1 MWSFSDKILCIDVT
15 PKFRARNGYNEYG
28 DGNNLDNASN
38 FKIVLV
44 YNLKYCYERDNNKKR
59 TVKKVLISNE
69 QDSPDII
76 LTDTCQILYKLKK

>member
-1 MWSFSDKILCIDVT
+1 MWSFSDKVLCIDVT
-15 PKFRARNGYNEYG
+15 PKFGARNDYNEYG

-44 YNLKYCYERDNNKKR
+44 HNLKYCYERDNNKKR

-76 LTDTCQILYKLKK
+76 LTDTCQILYKIKK

>member
-38 FKIVLV
+38 FEIVLL
-44 YNLKYCYERDNNKKR
+44 YNLKYSYEKDNKKE
-59 TVKKVLISNE
+59 L
-69 QDSPDII
+69 
-76 LTDTCQILYKLKK
+76 LKKYLSLTSKIRLILF